1 MTTLI
6 EEKVTNS
13 SVLNQISIQQLT
25 ELAINSQDDS
35 IKLAARNE
43 LIERGKDN
51 ISNRIQIKKLCKS
64 KISDL
69 ELVLKEDD
77 GKTNKVT
84 KPYKGKF
91 LNTLSVLD
99 KLELEWQR
107 FDFGF
112 KN

>member
-1 MTTLI
+1 MTTLV
-6 EEKVTNS
+6 EEKITNS

-51 ISNRIQIKKLCKS
+51 ISNRIQIKKLCKAR
-64 KISDL
+64 ISDL
-69 ELVLKEDD
+69 ELILKEDD
-77 GKTNKVT
+77 GKANKT